1 MLGVYILYADSDDYK
16 GCFNCENE
24 EKNKY
29 CPILNMLDKGRRGE
43 ETGGIQMTCKIERK
57 K

>member
-1 MLGVYILYADSDDYK
+1 MLGVYVLYADSDDYK

-43 ETGGIQMTCKIERK
+43 ATGGIQMTCKIERK